1 MSVLKIRT
9 KRFIL
14 ITNHFMTK
22 YNRAFKSALFLL
34 FFCIHGCLLFGQANK
49 SYSKEVETKIT
60 QVENNLSGWAQIGDI
75 PIRWTLAE
83 RMKFYHANG
92 VSIAVIKDYKMEW
105 AKGFGWAD
113 SAEQRP
119 VTTTTLFQAGSN
131 SKSLN
136 AIGVLKLAQEGKL
149 DLYSDINTYL
159 KSWKFPYDSLSKGKK
174 IMIANL
180 LSHTAGLTVHGFP
193 GYEKGDTLPT
203 LIQILNGQKPAN
215 TDAIRSMYEPS
226 LKYEYSGG
234 GTTISQLIVQDVT
247 GQPYDKYMWE
257 NVLKPLGMT
266 YSFYTQPPA
275 ADKQSLLA
283 TGYYNDGK
291 AVKGKYHIYPEQAA
305 AGLWT
310 NPTDLS
316 KYVIE
321 TQLALEG
328 KSQKVLSQKMTE
340 LRLTPYKD
348 SSAALGVFILNKNG
362 IKYFTHGGVDEG
374 FVSQYVGSFIGG
386 YGVVVMTNTY
396 NTALFNEI
404 INSVAKIYN
413 WKNYYTPVVKKEI
426 IVPDSILQTYI
437 GKYKIETDTLFV
449 LRKTDGMYLN
459 VGDDVLWKIH
469 FTDNTHFFVLE
480 QNIDLN
486 FISDTTKKIIGFS
499 INKGTAKKIE

>member
-1 MSVLKIRT
+1 M
-9 KRFIL
+9 
-14 ITNHFMTK
+14 NK
-22 YNRAFKSALFLL
+22 YIKTFKSTLFPL
-34 FFCIHGCLLFGQANK
+34 FFCIQVYVSFGQVNK

-60 QVENNLSGWAQIGDI
+60 QVENNLSGWVQIGDT
-75 PIRWTLAE
+75 PIKWTLAE

-92 VSIAVIKDYKMEW
+92 VSIAVIKDYKIEW

-113 SAEQRP
+113 SAEERP

-136 AIGVLKLAQEGKL
+136 SVGVLKLAQEGKV
-149 DLYSDINTYL
+149 DLYSDINNYL
-159 KSWKFPYDSLSKGKK
+159 HSWKFPYDSLSKGKK
-174 IMIANL
+174 ITLANL

-203 LIQILNGQKPAN
+203 LIQVLNGQKPAN

-266 YSFYTQPPA
+266 YSFYTQPPD
-275 ADKQSLLA
+275 ADKQNLLA
-283 TGYYNDGK
+283 TGYYNNGK

-328 KSQKVLSQKMTE
+328 KSQKVLSKKMTE

-348 SSAALGVFILNKNG
+348 SSAGLGVFIINKNG

-374 FVSQYVGSFIGG
+374 FVSQYVGSITGD

-413 WKNYYTPVVKKEI
+413 WKNFYSPVVKREI
-426 IVPDSILQTYI
+426 IVPDSLLQTYI
-437 GKYKIETDTLFV
+437 GKYKIGNDTL
-449 LRKTDGMYLN
+449 LILSKTDGMYLD
-459 VGDDVLWKIH
+459 VGNDEKWKIH
-469 FTDNTHFFVLE
+469 FADITHFFVLE
-480 QNIDLN
+480 QNLDLH
-486 FISDTTKKIIGFS
+486 FVSDTTKKIIGFTL
-499 INKGTAKKIE
+499 NKETAMKIE